1 MSHPLLRTRF
11 QAPSD
16 RTGATLRLQLYT
28 HTQCNRCCKGHVD
41 HRLSTMTTPRP
52 PVFSLDRLSD
62 WCLKPLRRAENYRPR
77 NQYRDRFFSADGTL
91 TTIPGAIP
99 KDQRLSPLPRDFYE
113 NSPLYEENDDDEQYG
128 PLPEQ
133 RADEGEEK
141 EEEEEEQAGRRKR
154 NDRRSRRRRRRLDG
168 DDTGEPAVEH
178 PLTCVSEGDAVL
190 FDISSGCYPLY
201 EKDSL
206 LNSNLE

>member
-1 MSHPLLRTRF
+1 MS
-11 QAPSD
+11 
-16 RTGATLRLQLYT
+16 
-28 HTQCNRCCKGHVD
+28 
-41 HRLSTMTTPRP
+41 TPRLT
-52 PVFSLDRLSD
+52 VLLLDHPSD
-62 WCLKPLRRAENYRPR
+62 WCLKFLRRAENYRPR
-77 NQYRDRFFSADGTL
+77 NQYRDRFFSADGTQ

-133 RADEGEEK
+133 RAEEGG
-141 EEEEEEQAGRRKR
+141 EEEEEDEEQAGRRKR
-154 NDRRSRRRRRRLDG
+154 NNRRNKRRRRRRRLDG